1 MACIQVS
8 PMDQNKSTHLCYCNC
23 FVAIPSHVLLFLLL
37 CSEVYKTV
45 RQVALKALRG
55 RFNQQRFREFKHEA
69 EMLQLLQGSSVRA
82 ILFPALLRCDRYV
95 K

>member
-1 MACIQVS
+1 
-8 PMDQNKSTHLCYCNC
+8 
-23 FVAIPSHVLLFLLL
+23 
-37 CSEVYKTV
+37 VYKTV